1 MKAVAMIGWSGS
13 GEFEDLETTAA
24 GRLSAVDGETDRIGD
39 TLVVAALDP
48 VAVARSLGS
57 LPGVAWVAVGYRFRG
72 PEGYLKTLELLAK
85 RYVSRRKTFK
95 ILAHAAGSGQ
105 TAGDAVLSGNS
116 LVLASIPGSR
126 VGESNPGVRFR
137 VSIQGVRGA
146 CGAQVRE
153 GPGGFPTGEDWVSCL
168 VSGGERSASMA
179 WMAALSGY
187 SLRLV
192 HSWKDDA
199 SLRAVARLYS
209 ELSFRMDP
217 RRLELVLLSGGDAP
231 YGRIGGWLREH
242 KGAAFAGTRVERPD
256 SLADVARSF
265 PNLAFPLVLLQDAD
279 IATTYRSLGVGRA
292 EKEAGK
298 GRMALGALE
307 ATSKYSEAK
316 FGGAQADANSVIDA
330 LKARGR
336 PRPH

>member
-13 GEFEDLETTAA
+13 GEFEDLERTVS
-24 GRLSAVDGETDRIGD
+24 GKLSAVGGETDRIGD
-39 TLVVAALDP
+39 TLVVADRDP
-48 VAVARSLGS
+48 VAVARRLGS
-57 LPGVAWVAVGYRFRG
+57 LPGVAWVAVGYRFGR

-85 RYVSRRKTFK
+85 RYVSRGKTFK
-95 ILAHAAGSGQ
+95 ISAQVADSEQ

-116 LVLASIPGSR
+116 QLLSSIPGSR
-126 VGESNPGVRFR
+126 VDERKPGVRFR
-137 VSIQGVRGA
+137 VSIQGPRGS

-168 VSGGERSASMA
+168 VSGGERSSSMA

-192 HSWKDDA
+192 HSWVDDA

-217 RRLELVLLSGGDAP
+217 RRLELVLLTGGQTF
-231 YGRIGGWLREH
+231 GRIGSWLRDNKE
-242 KGAAFAGTRVERPD
+242 AAFAGTRVGRPD
-256 SLADVARSF
+256 SLADTAKSF
-265 PNLAFPLVLLQDAD
+265 PNLAFPLVLLQDTDVGA
-279 IATTYRSLGVGRA
+279 TYRSLGVGRA
-292 EKEAGK
+292 ANAP
-298 GRMALGALE
+298 GRGGMALSALE
-307 ATSKYSEAK
+307 ATARYSEAK
-316 FGGAQADANSVIDA
+316 FGGAQADASAVIDA
-330 LKARGR
+330 LKRRGQ